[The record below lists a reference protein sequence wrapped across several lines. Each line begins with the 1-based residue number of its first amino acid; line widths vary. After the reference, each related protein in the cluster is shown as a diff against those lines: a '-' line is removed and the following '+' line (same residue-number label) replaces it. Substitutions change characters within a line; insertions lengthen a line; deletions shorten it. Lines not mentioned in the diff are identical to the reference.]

1 MAQGY
6 YNGGGYNNGNYN
18 NGGYYNNQG
27 YRYNR
32 NYNGQYY
39 NNRYYNNNQNQNPN
53 NNNNMNNNNNK
64 KDNNNNG
71 HKKGSNAPFYA
82 IIAVLLLVAT
92 GCAGFLLIPMGGGNQ
107 DVNRTTEEGEKDKDP
122 DKEKAKKIVI
132 GDDNFGYMEIPNTYT
147 ECGNTEDGTTLKY
160 CSKNKKYTVT
170 LKRFQNTNAYS
181 LSRALLNTLKNDGVT
196 DSKVI
201 QITLEGK
208 EAYQIYAVTETDT
221 TVLGIVIDDE
231 LGISHYAGIIGP
243 DGTNGIFGSL
253 ETFKLTN

>member
-39 NNRYYNNNQNQNPN
+39 NNRYYNNNQNQNQ
-53 NNNNMNNNNNK
+53 NNNNMNNNNNN
-64 KDNNNNG
+64 KDNNNKG
-71 HKKGSNAPFYA
+71 HKKGNNAPFYA

-92 GCAGFLLIPMGGGNQ
+92 GCAGFLLIPMGGGNSN
-107 DVNRTTEEGEKDKDP
+107 VNRTTEEGEKDKP
-122 DKEKAKKIVI
+122 EKEQPKKIVI
-132 GDDNFGYMEIPNTYT
+132 GDDNFGYLEIPSTYT
-147 ECGNTEDGTTLKY
+147 ECGNNADGTTIKY

-196 DSKVI
+196 DSKVV
-201 QITLEGK
+201 QITIDGK
-208 EAYQIYAVTETDT
+208 EAYQIFAVTETDM
-221 TVLGIVIDDE
+221 TVLGLVIDDD

-253 ETFKLTN
+253 EGYKLTN

>member
-18 NGGYYNNQG
+18 NGGYYNQG

-39 NNRYYNNNQNQNPN
+39 NNRYYNNQNQNQNN
-53 NNNNMNNNNNK
+53 NNNIQNNNNK
-64 KDNNNNG
+64 KDNNNKG

-92 GCAGFLLIPMGGGNQ
+92 GCAGFLLIPMGRGNSN
-107 DVNRTTEEGEKDKDP
+107 VNRTQEEDKDKDK
-122 DKEKAKKIVI
+122 DKDKDQAKKRTI
-132 GDDNFGYMEIPNTYT
+132 GDDNFGYMEIPSTYT
-147 ECGNTEDGTTLKY
+147 ECGTNGDGTTLKY

-181 LSRALLNTLKNDGVT
+181 LSRALLKALKDDGVS
-196 DSKVI
+196 DSKVV
-201 QITLEGK
+201 QITIDGK
-208 EAYQIYAVTETDT
+208 EAYQLYVVTETDM
-221 TVLGIVIDDE
+221 TVLGLVIDDE
-231 LGISHYAGIIGP
+231 QGISHYAGIIGP

-253 ETFKLTN
+253 ETYKLTN